1 MMPLGIYL
9 LPLLV
14 MPVLFV
20 GMVAVLIAL
29 GETRQIPAPVDA
41 LAVAVVAAVAASLL
55 INAPVVEALP
65 VSVAICVAYP
75 AADSRLARN
84 TRLTSV
90 AVSAAAIVGIVA
102 LFENTTVDVLKITMP
117 ALLFMVL
124 VSGYLSRRW
133 KEYGGISN

>member
-1 MMPLGIYL
+1 MISLGIYL

-20 GMVAVLIAL
+20 GMMAMLIVL
-29 GETRQIPAPVDA
+29 GETRQVPAPVDA
-41 LAVAVVAAVAASLL
+41 LAVAVIVAVAVSLFL
-55 INAPVVEALP
+55 DTPVIEALP

-75 AADSRLARN
+75 AADNRLARN
-84 TRLTSV
+84 TRLASV
-90 AVSAAAIVGIVA
+90 VVSATAIVGIVA

-117 ALLFMVL
+117 ALLSMVL

-133 KEYGGISN
+133 NEYGGISS